1 MKLLENLDQLNNK
14 IVLLRLDLNIP
25 IYNSSI
31 TDTNRIDKIIPT
43 INFLIKKAKIV
54 IISHIG
60 RPKGKIEDELSM
72 EPVKNI

>member
-43 INFLIKKAKIV
+43 INFLIKKKAKIV

-60 RPKGKIEDELSM
+60 RPKGKIEY
-72 EPVKNI
+72 